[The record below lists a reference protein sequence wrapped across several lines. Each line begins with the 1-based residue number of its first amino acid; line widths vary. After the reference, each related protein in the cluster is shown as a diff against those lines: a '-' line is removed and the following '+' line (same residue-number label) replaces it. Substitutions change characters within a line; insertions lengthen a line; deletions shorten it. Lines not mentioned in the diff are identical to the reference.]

1 MPHGRWATI
10 AAIGWILSAA
20 NLAAQESA
28 GHRPPVV
35 VAEYDG
41 IIHPI
46 AREYL
51 DGVIDEADRSGA
63 ALVVI
68 ILRTPGGLV
77 DSAQAI
83 VSRLI
88 RSRAPVVVF
97 VGPAGARAASA
108 GFVLTLAADVAVM
121 APGTHIG
128 AAHPVSAGGAA
139 MDDVTANKAVAD
151 MAAWVRSL
159 ADARHRNVMLA
170 EMAVTDSRAFTD
182 TEAVTAMPPLVDFVA
197 ADVPAVVR
205 RLDGRAVMRFD
216 GRTTTVHTM
225 DAEIRRVDLTRRQ
238 QLLSLLA
245 HPEVAYLLLTI
256 GMLGLVVELWN
267 PGATLPGVAGGLCLL
282 LAFFAFQIVP
292 VDTAGI
298 LLIVFGIAL
307 LVLEVKVPSF
317 GALGVG
323 GTVSLL
329 IGSLMVTRTVPGVT
343 VGTMTVVVPAVI
355 VVAAVAMLLGR
366 LALAAQ
372 RQPPASGVER
382 LVGGEGVVRTMV
394 TPGAAGQLDIH
405 GEIWRAISDTPI
417 APGHPV
423 RVLDRQGL
431 TLIVEP
437 LAPKP

>member
-1 MPHGRWATI
+1 
-10 AAIGWILSAA
+10 
-20 NLAAQESA
+20 
-28 GHRPPVV
+28 
-35 VAEYDG
+35 
-41 IIHPI
+41 
-46 AREYL
+46 
-51 DGVIDEADRSGA
+51 
-63 ALVVI
+63 
-68 ILRTPGGLV
+68 
-77 DSAQAI
+77 
-83 VSRLI
+83 
-88 RSRAPVVVF
+88 VF

-139 MDDVTANKAVAD
+139 MDEVTAKKAVAD
-151 MAAWVRSL
+151 MAAWVRSI
-159 ADARHRNVMLA
+159 AEARHRNVMLA

-182 TEAVTAMPPLVDFVA
+182 TEAAMAMPPLVDFVA
-197 ADVPAVVR
+197 ADVPDVVR

-216 GRTTTVHTM
+216 GRTTTVHTTG
-225 DAEIRRVDLTRRQ
+225 AEIRRIDLTRRQ
-238 QLLSLLA
+238 QFLSLLA

-256 GMLGLVVELWN
+256 GMLGLVLELWN
-267 PGATLPGVAGGLCLL
+267 PGATFPGVAGGLCLL

-307 LVLEVKVPSF
+307 LILEVKVPSF

-343 VGTMTVVVPAVI
+343 VSTTTVIVPAVI
-355 VVAAVAMLLGR
+355 VVAAAAMLLGR
-366 LALAAQ
+366 LALAAH

-394 TPGAAGQLDIH
+394 TPGAAGQIDIH

-423 RVLDRQGL
+423 RVLDRHGL